1 MKIAGV
7 VLAGGQSSRYGQPKM
22 FELFAGLPL
31 YKQSLIALQKN
42 QLHPLIIAT
51 NASLQSKFVEE
62 DVQWSIEKQPHQGPL
77 FALHHIMTNFPE
89 VEWFFVI
96 ASDMPFINAK
106 FVQTMLT
113 FIDDR
118 YEAIIPKQAARL
130 QPLAALYRRSALPKA
145 LQLVQQNKRSMKAL
159 LEQLQV
165 CYVPF
170 EDDSST
176 FININ
181 SQQDWLQTFERKSN
195 NE

>member
-22 FELFAGLPL
+22 FELFAGQPL
-31 YKQSLIALQKN
+31 YKHSLIALQKN
-42 QLHPLIIAT
+42 QLQPLIIAT

-62 DVQWSIEKQPHQGPL
+62 KVQWIIEKQPHQGPL
-77 FALHHIMTNFPE
+77 FALQNIMTNFPD
-89 VEWFFVI
+89 VEWFFVV
-96 ASDMPFINAK
+96 ASDMPFIHAD
-106 FVQTMLT
+106 FIQTMLT
-113 FIDDR
+113 FIDHR
-118 YEAIIPKQAARL
+118 YDAIVPKQDSRI
-130 QPLAALYRRSALPKA
+130 QPLAALYRRSALPIA
-145 LQLVQQNKRSMKAL
+145 NQLVQQNKRSMKVL

-170 EDDSST
+170 EEESST

-181 SQQDWLQTFERKSN
+181 SQQDWHQTFERKSN